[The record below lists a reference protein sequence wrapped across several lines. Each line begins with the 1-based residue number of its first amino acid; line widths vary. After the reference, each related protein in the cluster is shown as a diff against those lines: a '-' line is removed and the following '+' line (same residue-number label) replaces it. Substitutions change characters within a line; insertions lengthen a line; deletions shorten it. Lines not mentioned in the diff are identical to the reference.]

1 MIAAA
6 YPEVAFHRP
15 RAVGRKDEW
24 LWESATKFCAKL
36 DRYAERT
43 GPRKSSFGA
52 SQASLYSFPVFTHQE
67 TTIAAPVIAA
77 SMPAARERP
86 SEAMISNQWLHIWA
100 TLASIKS
107 VQKAKTQDAS
117 VSRCVLSIATFSA
130 WRAFR
135 EVIALNRCSC
145 TNFIISFTI

>member
-86 SEAMISNQWLHIWA
+86 SEAMISNQCNGSTYGQRLP
-100 TLASIKS
+100 AS
-107 VQKAKTQDAS
+107 KACRKRKPKTPAYRG
-117 VSRCVLSIATFSA
+117 VF
-130 WRAFR
+130 
-135 EVIALNRCSC
+135 
-145 TNFIISFTI
+145 